1 MVQSLSLLSQVKLQN
16 NGLILR
22 MNLNFVNTT
31 SSSSTVTYAIA
42 PPLWKKQ
49 WHFLDDIWHR

>member
-1 MVQSLSLLSQVKLQN
+1 MVQSLSLLTQVKLWN
-16 NGLILR
+16 NGLSLR

-31 SSSSTVTYAIA
+31 SSSTVTYIIVL
-42 PPLWKKQ
+42 PLWKKQ